1 MLPARRSAK
10 IAGQRNLSSSAII
23 KKAMQKR
30 QLGNSD
36 LQITPIGVGAW
47 AMGGG
52 DWAFSWGQQ
61 QDKNSIEA
69 IHAALDA
76 GINWIDTAA
85 IYGHGHSE
93 EVVGKAISG
102 RANRPYIFT
111 KCGIVWDEQRQIS
124 RSLKADSIR
133 REVEASLRRLKMD
146 VIDLYQIHWPDP
158 EPEIEEGWQTLAQ
171 LKKEGKVRNIGV
183 SNFNVPQ
190 MKRAQK
196 IAPITSLQPPYN
208 IVTSDIEGEV
218 LPFCRENSIGVIV
231 YSPMKSGLLTGKM
244 TRERIAKLPPD
255 DFRPRTVSFQEPL
268 LTRNLGLVEVLR
280 TIGDRHGHTPGE
292 VAIAWT
298 LRDPV
303 VTGAIVG
310 MRSAQQAREIV
321 RSAEFRLSNNEVLE
335 IESYLK
341 SHPVAA

>member
-1 MLPARRSAK
+1 
-10 IAGQRNLSSSAII
+10 
-23 KKAMQKR
+23 MQKR

-36 LQITPIGVGAW
+36 LQITLIGVGAW

-52 DWAFSWGQQ
+52 DWSFSWGHQE
-61 QDKNSIEA
+61 DKNSIEA

-93 EVVGKAISG
+93 EVVGKAIAG
-102 RANRPYIFT
+102 RSNRPYIFT
-111 KCGIVWDEQRQIS
+111 KCGIIWDEQRQIS
-124 RSLKADSIR
+124 RSLKADSVR
-133 REVEASLRRLKMD
+133 REAEASLRRLKLD
-146 VIDLYQIHWPDP
+146 AIDLYQIHWPDP
-158 EPEIEEGWQTLAQ
+158 EPEIEEGWQTLAE

-183 SNFNVPQ
+183 SNFNAEQ

-208 IVTSDIEGEV
+208 IVTSDIEKEV
-218 LPFCRENSIGVIV
+218 LPFCREHNIGVIV

-268 LTRNLGLVEVLR
+268 LSRNLGLVEVLR
-280 TIGDRHGHTPGE
+280 GIGDRHVHTPGA

-310 MRSAQQAREIV
+310 MRSSQQANEIV
-321 RSAEFRLSNNEVLE
+321 RSAEFRLSSDEVLE
-335 IESYLK
+335 IELYLK

>member
-1 MLPARRSAK
+1 VKDPAA
-10 IAGQRNLSSSAII
+10 SSVI
-23 KKAMQKR
+23 KNFMQKR

-36 LQITPIGVGAW
+36 LHITPIGVGAW

-52 DWAFSWGQQ
+52 DWAFSWGHQE
-61 QDKNSIEA
+61 DKNSVEA
-69 IHAALDA
+69 THAALDS

-93 EVVGKAISG
+93 EVVGKAIAG
-102 RANRPYIFT
+102 RSNRPYIFT
-111 KCGIVWDEQRQIS
+111 KCGIVWNEKRQIS

-133 REVEASLRRLKMD
+133 REVESSLRRLKMD

-158 EPEIEEGWQTLAQ
+158 EPEIEEGWQTLAE
-171 LKKEGKVRNIGV
+171 LRKEGKVRNIGV
-183 SNFNVPQ
+183 SNFNATQ

-208 IVTSDIEGEV
+208 IVTSDIEREV
-218 LPFCRENSIGVIV
+218 LPFCRENNIGVIV

-268 LTRNLGLVEVLR
+268 LSRNLGLVEVLR
-280 TIGDRHGHTPGE
+280 NIGDRRGHTPGE

-310 MRSAQQAREIV
+310 MRSAQQAKEIV
-321 RSAEFRLSNNEVLE
+321 RSAEFRLSSDEVLE

>member
-1 MLPARRSAK
+1 MLPQRRSAK
-10 IAGQRNLSSSAII
+10 IAGQGNLSSSAII
-23 KKAMQKR
+23 KKAMQTR

-61 QDKNSIEA
+61 EDKNSIEA
-69 IHAALDA
+69 IHAALEA

-133 REVEASLRRLKMD
+133 GEVEASLRRLKLD

-158 EPEIEEGWQTLAQ
+158 EPEMEEGWQTLAQ
-171 LKKEGKVRNIGV
+171 IRKEGKVRNIGV
-183 SNFNVPQ
+183 SNFNVAQ

-208 IVTSDIEGEV
+208 IVTSDIETEV
-218 LPFCRENSIGVIV
+218 LPFCRENNIGVIV

-244 TRERIAKLPPD
+244 TRERIAKLPRD

-280 TIGDRHGHTPGE
+280 SIGDRHGHTPGE

-310 MRSAQQAREIV
+310 MRSAQQAKEIV
-321 RSAEFRLSNNEVLE
+321 GCAEFRLSNNEVLE

>member
-1 MLPARRSAK
+1 MKDPAA
-10 IAGQRNLSSSAII
+10 SSVI
-23 KKAMQKR
+23 KTFMQKR

-36 LQITPIGVGAW
+36 LHITPIGIGAW

-52 DWAFSWGQQ
+52 DWAFSWGHQE
-61 QDKNSIEA
+61 DKNSIEA
-69 IHAALDA
+69 IHAALDS

-93 EVVGKAISG
+93 EVVGKAIAG

-111 KCGIVWDEQRQIS
+111 KCGIVWNEQRQIS
-124 RSLKADSIR
+124 RSLKADSVR
-133 REVEASLRRLKMD
+133 REVEASLHRLKLD
-146 VIDLYQIHWPDP
+146 AIDLYQIHWPDP
-158 EPEIEEGWQTLAQ
+158 EPEIEEGWRTLAE
-171 LKKEGKVRNIGV
+171 LRKEGKVRNIGV
-183 SNFNVPQ
+183 SNFNAAQ

-196 IAPITSLQPPYN
+196 IASITSLQPPYN
-208 IVTSDIEGEV
+208 IVTSDIEREV
-218 LPFCRENSIGVIV
+218 LPFCREHNIGVIV

-268 LTRNLGLVEVLR
+268 LTRNLGLVDVLR

-310 MRSAQQAREIV
+310 MRSAQQAKEIV
-321 RSAEFRLSNNEVLE
+321 RSAEFRLSSDEVLE